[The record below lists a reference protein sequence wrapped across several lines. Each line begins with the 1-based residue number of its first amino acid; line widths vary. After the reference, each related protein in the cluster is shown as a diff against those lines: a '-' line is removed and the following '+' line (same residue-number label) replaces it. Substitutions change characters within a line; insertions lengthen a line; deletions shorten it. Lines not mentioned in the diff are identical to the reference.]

1 MVSCSRCYLHRSI
14 RVVNFVINAI
24 GVAMIV
30 YSLWLLKKW
39 KDGVDELDLASPV
52 PTPWF
57 IYTCLGVGIVVCLS
71 TLLGHSIA
79 NCISNSL
86 LAVYI
91 VSICSLLLVQAVI
104 IVTVFYKTNWEM
116 QISIYIDENHEEFK
130 NFVLFHVE
138 MCCLISISV
147 LVAQLIVALLAGIL
161 WAVGCEP
168 NLHCSSS
175 DPPNFTYSFLD
186 DRTSSLSDCTRL
198 PERSFQVHNIG
209 QTLRNSF
216 A

>member
-86 LAVYI
+86 LAV
-91 VSICSLLLVQAVI
+91 
-104 IVTVFYKTNWEM
+104 
-116 QISIYIDENHEEFK
+116 QISIYIDGNHEEFK

-138 MCCLISISV
+138 MCRLISISV

-198 PERSFQVHNIG
+198 PERSFQDHNIG